1 MFWTNFSFST
11 AQTGKKYRKK
21 LVKKMVKISD
31 EFDMNYRYVHKP
43 PQGSVINQV
52 IGSIWYATK
61 QRFQSLRKPEHWLD
75 HAKGKYSSQSIADT
89 KILLRL
95 LVVYLTFPIYW
106 ALFKQTG
113 SRWTFQATR

>member
-1 MFWTNFSFST
+1 MDKLFFFNCSNWEKIEEKI
-11 AQTGKKYRKK
+11 GKK
-21 LVKKMVKISD
+21 LVKISD
-31 EFDMNYRYVHKP
+31 EFVMNYRYVHKP

-52 IGSIWYATK
+52 IGSICYATK
-61 QRFQSLRKPEHWLD
+61 QRFQSSRKPEHWLD